1 MNRTMAQ
8 RLFWITVL
16 GIACIFVLLPLLRPG
31 RLVTDDGD
39 WMIIRLSAFY
49 QSFREGQFP
58 VRFLGRLN
66 NSYGYPVS
74 NFVYPGFLYMG
85 SILHAIGLPFQSVLE
100 IIIVGSVASGA
111 IALFLWLRYFFDDR
125 ASVLG
130 VASFIFMPYF
140 LYDVFK
146 RGSIGEILAM
156 STALVVVYAIES
168 RQIWLLSPAVAFLA
182 LSHNTLAMFF
192 IPILF
197 GYLMV
202 KRYWD
207 LVIPF
212 IFGVGMSAF
221 FWLPVFF
228 ERHMVVFNSVVVSDP
243 TAYFS
248 VSHTIL
254 IRSLPFLIAALIGMF
269 ISIKSKAF
277 RKERWYF
284 FILLF
289 ASAIVTSEVS
299 TAIWKNQS
307 VAKVIQ
313 FPYRLFAL
321 WCFAGPWWIAKL
333 AHTQKSLSLLFLS
346 LSFVF
351 LFIVVS
357 LPYQKAETVVKP
369 EEFFTTNEST
379 TTTANEFMPKWIN
392 TIPTQHAPLRFEFS
406 KGNATITERRVRTDK
421 IDITVFAQE
430 ESVLQVNTIYYP
442 GWGAMLDNK
451 PITISYD
458 NPMGV
463 MRVVIPAGNHQLYM
477 AFRETKK
484 RFLADIVSCI
494 FIVLFIILYI
504 VPQSV
509 KKTKAL
515 FIQKK
520 RHV

>member
-221 FWLPVFF
+221 FW
-228 ERHMVVFNSVVVSDP
+228 
-243 TAYFS
+243 FS
-248 VSHTIL
+248 
-254 IRSLPFLIAALIGMF
+254 
-269 ISIKSKAF
+269 
-277 RKERWYF
+277 
-284 FILLF
+284 
-289 ASAIVTSEVS
+289 
-299 TAIWKNQS
+299 
-307 VAKVIQ
+307 
-313 FPYRLFAL
+313 
-321 WCFAGPWWIAKL
+321 
-333 AHTQKSLSLLFLS
+333 
-346 LSFVF
+346 
-351 LFIVVS
+351 
-357 LPYQKAETVVKP
+357 
-369 EEFFTTNEST
+369 
-379 TTTANEFMPKWIN
+379 
-392 TIPTQHAPLRFEFS
+392 
-406 KGNATITERRVRTDK
+406 
-421 IDITVFAQE
+421 
-430 ESVLQVNTIYYP
+430 
-442 GWGAMLDNK
+442 
-451 PITISYD
+451 
-458 NPMGV
+458 
-463 MRVVIPAGNHQLYM
+463 
-477 AFRETKK
+477 
-484 RFLADIVSCI
+484 
-494 FIVLFIILYI
+494 
-504 VPQSV
+504 
-509 KKTKAL
+509 
-515 FIQKK
+515 
-520 RHV
+520 